1 MANAAMPT
9 QITQQDVDSLIEQ
22 LHMLREQ
29 IIEARAAIVPLQ
41 ENLARVHEEYQE
53 YVGSLRRNE
62 MRLQAEIRILTDRLE
77 DEEIDESD
85 REQNDQLQTGNEK
98 QDNSRQVSDVSSM
111 DDPEAENKDR
121 LLEHLVHVLDPMT
134 NEEDGELLGMLQGL
148 YRDATTRLI
157 DMLEHVPWGAVWTN
171 RSRQESVN
179 EQYQRLKI
187 WEEALSQQLTYLHN
201 ETDRLYKN
209 DRRYGLWQQYQKGNE
224 SWKQFLQQ
232 SLEKQKERNEDLQAE
247 LDDLQALWSQ
257 RVSET

>member
-1 MANAAMPT
+1 
-9 QITQQDVDSLIEQ
+9 
-22 LHMLREQ
+22 
-29 IIEARAAIVPLQ
+29 
-41 ENLARVHEEYQE
+41 
-53 YVGSLRRNE
+53 
-62 MRLQAEIRILTDRLE
+62 
-77 DEEIDESD
+77 
-85 REQNDQLQTGNEK
+85 
-98 QDNSRQVSDVSSM
+98 
-111 DDPEAENKDR
+111 
-121 LLEHLVHVLDPMT
+121 
-134 NEEDGELLGMLQGL
+134 
-148 YRDATTRLI
+148 
-157 DMLEHVPWGAVWTN
+157 MLEHVPWGAVWTN

-209 DRRYGLWQQYQKGNE
+209 DRRYGLWQQYQKGEE